1 MPRSHG
7 GANERCCACL
17 QECHHEFFGH
27 TQISAGQQANLEAL
41 HGMTNML
48 GLMERAFAGFDKL
61 VELNLQLISSSLYG
75 SSYCAK
81 MMLAVNRPQDVFE
94 MQSAYCSWLADRRCF
109 TGRICLRCLRIPDC
123 EVLQSA
129 DLDWRGGVGG
139 SAVPPERHER
149 SMTPCVSGRWA
160 KSMDYP
166 RARTRWPRPA
176 CIG

>member
-1 MPRSHG
+1 M
-7 GANERCCACL
+7 

-61 VELNLQLISSSLYG
+61 VELNLQLISSSLSG

-94 MQSAYCSWLADRRCF
+94 MQIGLLQLASGQALLYRR
-109 TGRICLRCLRIPDC
+109 
-123 EVLQSA
+123 
-129 DLDWRGGVGG
+129 DLFEMPSNSRL
-139 SAVPPERHER
+139 
-149 SMTPCVSGRWA
+149 
-160 KSMDYP
+160 
-166 RARTRWPRPA
+166 
-176 CIG
+176 